1 MFITKDEKKYLFDQV
16 KALKNELSHMSSE
29 IIVLKGKLKAADG
42 NIFVLKQIVDM
53 NRISSAIEKT
63 KPKKPKTAAQKAK
76 QAEYMRKYT
85 AKKRAEKLALKAQ
98 S

>member
-1 MFITKDEKKYLFDQV
+1 MFISNDEKKYLFDQI
-16 KALKNELSHMSSE
+16 KALAKEQSHMSSE
-29 IIVLKGKLKAADG
+29 ITVLKGKLKAAEG

-63 KPKKPKTAAQKAK
+63 KPKKPKTEAQKAK

-85 AKKRAEKLALKAQ
+85 AKKRAEKLALEQK
-98 S
+98 